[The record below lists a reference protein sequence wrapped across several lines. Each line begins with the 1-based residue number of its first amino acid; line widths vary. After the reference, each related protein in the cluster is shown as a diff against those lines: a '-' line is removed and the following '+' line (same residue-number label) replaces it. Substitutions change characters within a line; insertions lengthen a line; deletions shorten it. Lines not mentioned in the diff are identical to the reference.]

1 VGAFLRALRGTTALS
16 LAALLAV
23 VACGGGT
30 PSTGQGAQPVKLALM
45 TKDGSQPFWST
56 LAGGAKGYAASHS
69 INLTVQDLQ
78 ENGDTA
84 ITYVDTVI
92 ASGVKGIVITV
103 PTVAIGP
110 TVIAKAKAAKVKM
123 LALFDSIKD
132 SSGAVNPFFGLDDK
146 AYGEAAGKEIARQYQ
161 ALGWGSNSAL
171 VVRYASIEDN
181 TIPACV
187 DRQNSA
193 VSAFKQAV
201 PTFTDDQV
209 IHVTYKNDE
218 QTAID
223 GMAATITSHPKVTNW
238 LMSSCNDNG
247 VAGAVRA
254 LQNAG
259 VPANR
264 GIGVG
269 QGSDQACAEFSKATP
284 DTYMG
289 STYIDSAGAGAQ
301 VLGILNDSVV
311 NNTPLPALTTLAP
324 KLVTRDNYKTLLGC

>member
-1 VGAFLRALRGTTALS
+1 VGAILRALRGTTALS
-16 LAALLAV
+16 LAALLA
-23 VACGGGT
+23 AAGCGGGT
-30 PSTGQGAQPVKLALM
+30 TSPGQAQPVKLALM
-45 TKDGSQPFWST
+45 TKDGSQPFWTT
-56 LAGGAKGYAASHS
+56 LAGGAKAYAASNN

-92 ASGVKGIVITV
+92 AAGVKGIVITV

-110 TVIAKAKAAKVKM
+110 AVIAKAKAANVKM

-161 ALGWGSNSAL
+161 ALGWGSNSSL

-187 DRQNSA
+187 DRQSSA
-193 VSAFKQAV
+193 VSAFMAAV
-201 PTFTDDQV
+201 PSFTANQV

-223 GMAATITSHPKVTNW
+223 GMAATITSHPTVTNW

-301 VLGILNDSVV
+301 VLGIMADSVK